1 MVARENASESPRK
14 NKKHQQERQR
24 NHPAAR
30 AKCERGTKGGGV
42 LAHGLVGD
50 VEVGDVVAVDVGD
63 VDDVDVG
70 DVSEVAVGKV
80 AVGDVE
86 VGKVAMGS
94 ANVFVCE
101 VSGVMVGASCVLC
114 GAEILFCISGA
125 ALAGRSMITSLPP
138 RNAASIA
145 IDPRSI
151 TMVPSTIGKYS
162 SEAKNILRADALST
176 RRRKT
181 NA

>member
-1 MVARENASESPRK
+1 M
-14 NKKHQQERQR
+14 
-24 NHPAAR
+24 
-30 AKCERGTKGGGV
+30 
-42 LAHGLVGD
+42 VGD
-50 VEVGDVVAVDVGD
+50 VEVGDVVAVDVGDVDDVDVGD

-101 VSGVMVGASCVLC
+101 VSGVVVGASCVLC

-162 SEAKNILRADALST
+162 SEAKNIVRADALST

-181 NA
+181 SA

>member
-1 MVARENASESPRK
+1 MV
-14 NKKHQQERQR
+14 
-24 NHPAAR
+24 
-30 AKCERGTKGGGV
+30 GD
-42 LAHGLVGD
+42 VGD
-50 VEVGDVVAVDVGD
+50 VEIGDVSEVAVGDVDD

-70 DVSEVAVGKV
+70 DIGEVVVGV
-80 AVGDVE
+80 
-86 VGKVAMGS
+86 
-94 ANVFVCE
+94 ANVLIFGISCV
-101 VSGVMVGASCVLC
+101 VVGASCVVC
-114 GAEILFCISGA
+114 GAEILFCIWGA

>member
-1 MVARENASESPRK
+1 M
-14 NKKHQQERQR
+14 
-24 NHPAAR
+24 
-30 AKCERGTKGGGV
+30 
-42 LAHGLVGD
+42 VGD

-86 VGKVAMGS
+86 VGDVGEVVVGDVEVGDVGKVAMGS